1 MSLIKCPECGK
12 ENVSDTALAC
22 PECGFS
28 IKDYVEHKK
37 KDEKEI
43 VSRANFPDSQI
54 KKKPIGLIIL
64 LGIILLLFVSLGV
77 ALATSKK
84 EVPEEISEEI
94 PEELAEET
102 TIENVSNII
111 SLDLFTGADTSRVK
125 ELLGEPDKIN
135 EYTLD
140 GFVQIPYTSYEYNS
154 HDSFGELSVDFVD
167 DKVVRFLSYNDYEYG
182 TINQILE
189 EFNIT
194 KSEDIFLIDKNDSF
208 EKYGNASDNIPEL
221 WINLINKDSNTF
233 GFIRATYEPK
243 YYEEFYIYMSLED
256 RVKVSTYTEDIISN
270 FLNCPSTAKYPNLD
284 EWKIGRNDYYTVAKS
299 YVDAQNLLGANVR
312 NEFTVIY
319 SGFTTTPVLID
330 IDGNVVLNIG
340 YVETEELIK
349 ESIKAPKTDS
359 EVDEKPTLKVE
370 VVLPYGYIR
379 SHKDE
384 LLEACKECGIDA
396 SLDEKSNLMF
406 TADGHKREELIE
418 KYYKSTVTET
428 LVGFTERTGVECKLS
443 EDWTELKIVFGDNAT
458 TPSKDDAAELA
469 QVAMDAV
476 CVQCLQGIPQED
488 INCLYQ
494 IEKADGTI
502 VSTDSIGLVFPKET
516 KTETKESNPVQTE
529 SVQNEYEEEI
539 VYYND
544 ISAGAEEYNRFESA
558 DW

>member
-28 IKDYVEHKK
+28 IKDYVEQKK
-37 KDEKEI
+37 KDEKKI
-43 VSRANFPDSQI
+43 ASRADLPDSQI

-64 LGIILLLFVSLGV
+64 LGVILLLFVSLGV

-84 EVPEEISEEI
+84 EIPEEISEET
-94 PEELAEET
+94 PKET
-102 TIENVSNII
+102 TIEEVSNIT
-111 SLDLFTGADTSRVK
+111 SLDLFAGADSSRVK

-189 EFNIT
+189 EFNIK

-256 RVKVSTYTEDIISN
+256 RVKVSTYTEDVISN
-270 FLNCPSTAKYPNLD
+270 FLNCPSTAKYPDLGD
-284 EWKIGRNDYYTVAKS
+284 WKIGRNDYYTVAQS

-312 NEFTVIY
+312 NEFIVIY
-319 SGFTTTPVLID
+319 SGFTTTPLLID
-330 IDGNVVLNIG
+330 IDGNVVLNNG
-340 YVETEELIK
+340 YVETEKLIK
-349 ESIKAPKTDS
+349 ESVNVSADDT
-359 EVDEKPTLKVE
+359 EVNEKLLKEVE
-370 VVLPYGYIR
+370 VILPYGYI
-379 SHKDE
+379 KNQTDE

-396 SLDEKSNLMF
+396 SLDEKSNLVF
-406 TADGHKREELIE
+406 TADGYKRKDLVE
-418 KYYKSTVTET
+418 KYYSSKVTET
-428 LVGFTERTGVECKLS
+428 LDSITERTGVECKLS
-443 EDWTELKIVFGDNAT
+443 EDWAELKIVFGDNAI

-469 QVAMDAV
+469 QVALDAV
-476 CVQCLQGIPQED
+476 CVQCIQGIPQED

-502 VSTDSIGLVFPKET
+502 VSTDSISLVFPKET
-516 KTETKESNPVQTE
+516 KTETKESTPVQTE

-544 ISAGAEEYNRFESA
+544 ISGGVEETNRFESA